1 MPTLTIDAKQL
12 TVELSFAE
20 KLAALHGNLQ
30 IPLSQVL
37 GASVVDNKF
46 WQGLGL
52 RIPGTGLPWIL
63 IAGTFI
69 KKGDRAFVWWSR
81 KRFPVE
87 ITLGGRSYNRL
98 VISAKS
104 KAEAETWADT
114 VNAYI
119 TGC

>member
-1 MPTLTIDAKQL
+1 MPILTIDAKQL
-12 TVELSFAE
+12 EVELTFAE
-20 KLAALHGNLQ
+20 KLAAFHGNLK

-37 GASVVDNKF
+37 GASVVDSKF
-46 WQGLGL
+46 WYGLGL
-52 RIPGTGLPWIL
+52 RIPGTGLPWVL

-81 KRFPVE
+81 KRIPVE
-87 ITLGGRSYNRL
+87 ITLSGHGYNRL
-98 VISAKS
+98 VISANS
-104 KAEAETWADT
+104 QAEAETWADT